1 MANIIYQ
8 KPVLG
13 GTVNI
18 PPSKSV
24 AHRAVIC
31 GALSNSDCTIFNI
44 DKSSDMLA
52 TMNFIKAIGKD
63 FEYDYQSKTLKIVGN
78 GQDPFANPTEL
89 NCIESG
95 STLRFVI
102 PVMSAL
108 GISTKF
114 TGSGRLPQ
122 RPIGLYKDILKGVNT
137 KGDGLPFYIDGK
149 LESGDFEVRG
159 DISSQFI
166 TGLLLALPLLKGD
179 SKIILT
185 SELQSKSYVD
195 ITIDVMK
202 DFGVTVTETDFGY
215 EVKGGQAYTAKDYTV
230 EGDWSQTAFFLAMG
244 AFAKNPIRLSGLKK
258 ESKQGDKKCL
268 EVFKNMLVKSQ
279 FIGEDL
285 VIAKPMGRP
294 TAISIDVGDIPD
306 MVPALACVMAL
317 ADGTSEITNA
327 KRLRIKES
335 DRLNAIANAINALG
349 GEVTELEDG
358 LIIKGVKRLNG
369 TLVEGCNDHRIVMAM
384 SSLTACC
391 VGDIEV
397 TDSHSINKSYPD
409 FYKDYT
415 KLGGGLHGI
424 DLG

>member
-1 MANIIYQ
+1 MANIIYK

-13 GTVNI
+13 GTVSV
-18 PPSKSV
+18 PPSKST
-24 AHRAVIC
+24 AHRAIIC
-31 GALSNSDCTIFNI
+31 AALANGDSTIFNI
-44 DKSSDMLA
+44 DNSNDMMA

-63 FEYDYQSKTLKIVGN
+63 FDYDYESKTLKIVGN
-78 GQDPFANPTEL
+78 GIDHASTEID
-89 NCIESG
+89 CIESG
-95 STLRFVI
+95 STLRFII
-102 PVMSAL
+102 PVMAAL

-122 RPIGLYKDILKGVNT
+122 RPIGLYKEVLKAVNT
-137 KGDGLPFYIDGK
+137 KGDGLPFYIDGQ

-185 SELQSKSYVD
+185 TELQSKSYVD

-202 DFGVTVTETDFGY
+202 DFGVIVNETDYGY
-215 EVKGGQAYTAKDYTV
+215 EVKGGQTYKSKEYTV
-230 EGDWSQTAFFLAMG
+230 EGDWSQAAFFLAMG
-244 AFAKNPIRLSGLKK
+244 AFSKNPIRLKGLKVD
-258 ESKQGDKKCL
+258 SKQGDKKCL
-268 EVFKNMLVKSQ
+268 EVFKNMLVKTQ
-279 FIGEDL
+279 FIGDEL

-294 TAISIDVGDIPD
+294 TSISVDVGDIPD

-327 KRLRIKES
+327 QRLRIKES
-335 DRLNAIANAINALG
+335 DRLKAIANAINALG
-349 GEVTELEDG
+349 GNVTELEDG
-358 LIIKGVKRLNG
+358 LVIKGVK
-369 TLVEGCNDHRIVMAM
+369 TLDGALVQGCNDHRIVMAM
-384 SSLTACC
+384 SALASCC
-391 VGDIEV
+391 ISNIEV

-409 FYKDYT
+409 FYKDYI
-415 KLGGGLHGI
+415 KLGGELGGF